1 MAASTGISRLGVA
14 LCLAAGVAFAVQPVL
29 GSFALAG
36 GAEIVPM
43 LGWRYLLAA
52 LLLAFVA
59 RGALLRLPL
68 RVALATFGLG
78 LVLYTADSFLFY
90 ASLER
95 TSAPF
100 ASLLHY
106 AHLAVVV
113 GAAALLGRERLN
125 RRRVGALVAIM
136 AGITLVGGGA
146 GGPDLLG
153 MTFAIGA
160 ALVYAAYIIA
170 SDHLLRGVDPV
181 AYSAVLTS
189 GAAVAFLTIGGV
201 QGSLISIG
209 GPMGFGAIV
218 GGAVLGSAFALTAF
232 LAGIRLVGPG
242 TASLLVTI
250 EVPVGLALAGVLLG
264 DRLATP
270 QLVGA
275 AIVIVAIVLLQ
286 LRLPRLRLPRLT
298 VRRPTVDTLLRRRS
312 PVATSLADATR
323 RPLPVSGL

>member
-1 MAASTGISRLGVA
+1 MASSTGISRLGIG

-29 GSFALAG
+29 GSLALAG

-52 LLLAFVA
+52 ALLASVA

-68 RVALATFGLG
+68 RVALAAFGLG

-113 GAAALLGRERLN
+113 GAAALLGRERLS
-125 RRRVGALVAIM
+125 RRRVGSLVAIM
-136 AGITLVGGGA
+136 AGVALVGGGA
-146 GGPDLLG
+146 GEPDVIG
-153 MTFAIGA
+153 MTLAVGA
-160 ALVYAAYIIA
+160 ALVYAAYILA

-201 QGSLISIG
+201 QGSLLNIG
-209 GPMGFGAIV
+209 GTSGLGAIF

-242 TASLLVTI
+242 TASLLVTV
-250 EVPVGLALAGVLLG
+250 EVPVGLVLAGLLLG
-264 DRLATP
+264 DRLAAP

-275 AIVIVAIVLLQ
+275 SIVVGAIVFLQ
-286 LRLPRLRLPRLT
+286 LRLPRIRAPRLT
-298 VRRPTVDTLLRRRS
+298 FRRPTADALVRRIPHRT
-312 PVATSLADATR
+312 ASLADATR
-323 RPLPVSGL
+323 RALPVSGL